1 MVKAP
6 FWIPD
11 VPIPATARPTINV
24 FEEVATPQS
33 KEPNSKMAKKVM
45 KVHWRELVDFRSEK

>member
-1 MVKAP
+1 MAKAP
-6 FWIPD
+6 FLIPD
-11 VPIPATARPTINV
+11 VSIPATARPTINV